1 MTTLINVHNVQSF
14 KLSDLTHYRSSKW
27 RTIEITTNEINL
39 TINLFPAENDI
50 EVKSPAPAPKYISFG
65 RNCYYIQV
73 GEKEY
78 YYSYNTCVAYWDNTH
93 AVRIQPP
100 SKTTSRLMSAMG
112 VADFTVVEN
121 DEFLKLIS

>member
-1 MTTLINVHNVQSF
+1 MLINVHNVQS
-14 KLSDLTHYRSSKW
+14 LEVSDLIRYKGSKW
-27 RTIEITTNEINL
+27 RTIEITTNETNL

-50 EVKSPAPAPKYISFG
+50 ETKSPAPKYIGFG
-65 RNCYYIQV
+65 KNYYYIQV

-78 YYSYNTCVAYWDNTH
+78 YYSYETCVAYWDNTH

-100 SKTTSRLMSAMG
+100 SKTTSRHMSAMG
-112 VADFTVVEN
+112 VADFTVIEN

>member
-1 MTTLINVHNVQSF
+1 MATLINVHNVQSL
-14 KLSDLTHYRSSKW
+14 KVSDLIRYKGSKW
-27 RTIEITTNEINL
+27 RTIEITTNEVNL
-39 TINLFPAENDI
+39 TINLFPAGNDI
-50 EVKSPAPAPKYISFG
+50 EVKSPAPKYISFG

-100 SKTTSRLMSAMG
+100 SKTASRHMSAMG

>member
-1 MTTLINVHNVQSF
+1 MTTLINIHNVQSF

-100 SKTTSRLMSAMG
+100 SKTTSRHMSAMG

>member
-1 MTTLINVHNVQSF
+1 MTTLINVHNVQSL
-14 KLSDLTHYRSSKW
+14 KVSDLIRYKGSKW

-39 TINLFPAENDI
+39 TINLFPAEKDI
-50 EVKSPAPAPKYISFG
+50 EVQSPAPKYISFG

-100 SKTTSRLMSAMG
+100 SKTTSRHMSAMG

>member
-1 MTTLINVHNVQSF
+1 MVTLINVHNVQSL
-14 KLSDLTHYRSSKW
+14 KVSDLIRYKGSKW
-27 RTIEITTNEINL
+27 RTIEITTNEVNL

-50 EVKSPAPAPKYISFG
+50 EVKSPAPKYISFG

-78 YYSYNTCVAYWDNTH
+78 YYSYNTCVAYCDNTY

-100 SKTTSRLMSAMG
+100 SKTTSRHISAMG

>member
-1 MTTLINVHNVQSF
+1 MTTLINVHNVQSL
-14 KLSDLTHYRSSKW
+14 KVSDLIRYRGSKW
-27 RTIEITTNEINL
+27 RTIEITTNEVNL

-50 EVKSPAPAPKYISFG
+50 EVQSPAPKYTSFG
-65 RNCYYIQV
+65 RNCYYIRV

-100 SKTTSRLMSAMG
+100 SKTTSRHMSAMG

>member
-1 MTTLINVHNVQSF
+1 MQLYVHNVQS
-14 KLSDLTHYRSSKW
+14 LEVSDLIRYNGSKW
-27 RTIEITTNEINL
+27 RTIEITTNETNL

-50 EVKSPAPAPKYISFG
+50 KVKSPAPKYIGFG
-65 RNCYYIQV
+65 KNYYYIQV
-73 GEKEY
+73 GKKEY

-100 SKTTSRLMSAMG
+100 SKTTSRHMSAMG
-112 VADFTVVEN
+112 VADFTVIEN